1 MCDHTRSAERSMR
14 KAPAIWVVSRENP
27 AAHQVFEKGE
37 LALIDEEHELA
48 GFGKIGLRRHR

>member
-1 MCDHTRSAERSMR
+1 MR